1 MNTSSEAAQRLLG
14 KLRKFI
20 EEELDDEESALM
32 AALVAPGVASVYAPE
47 PEVSGFSQSA
57 QWLPSALPDALATAI
72 RDRNIHIE
80 GL

>member
-1 MNTSSEAAQRLLG
+1 MGSTWRAVDIRRVRCNPQIRELAGQVLG
-14 KLRKFI
+14 AI
-20 EEELDDEESALM
+20 
-32 AALVAPGVASVYAPE
+32 SVYAPE

-57 QWLPSALPDALATAI
+57 QWLPSALPDALANAI